1 MQRSFRKNLAASIG
15 LALVVAASGSYPAF
29 AQDDKVVATLNGQEI
44 TEADMALAEQQLGVQ
59 FSRLPEAE
67 RRVAVLSALID
78 LNLLA
83 NAAIE
88 QKIDQTDEFRQQ
100 QEFLKSQALHSA
112 YIEQNVIKG
121 ITDDEVR
128 ARYDEEVGKLT
139 MPEEIHARHILVE
152 DEDEAKAIIAQLD
165 DGGNF
170 EELAKEKSKDG
181 AASNGGDLGYFSK
194 GRMVPEFEAA
204 AFEIEPGSYAKEPVQ
219 TQFGWH
225 VIKVE
230 DKRQQPAPEF
240 EQVAD
245 EIRSVIVRE
254 KYIEALN
261 EIREQADLDVPDQ
274 ELKTSVDR
282 LYQQQTGIAETPET
296 PETPAAE

>member
-15 LALVVAASGSYPAF
+15 LALVVAASGSFPAF
-29 AQDDKVVATLNGQEI
+29 AQDDKVVATLNGQQI
-44 TEADMALAEQQLGVQ
+44 TEADMALAEQQLGAQ

-152 DEDEAKAIIAQLD
+152 DEDEAKAIIAQLN

-274 ELKTSVDR
+274 ELKTSVDK
-282 LYQQQTGIAETPET
+282 LYQQQTGTAET